1 MIEEVW
7 ISLGHISLVWFAR
20 VYTITANRVEESIV
34 LVGIENKEAPH
45 A

>member
-34 LVGIENKEAPH
+34 LVGIENKEVPH

>member
-7 ISLGHISLVWFAR
+7 ISLGHISLLWFAR
-20 VYTITANRVEESIV
+20 VYTITADEIEGHIV
-34 LVGIENKEAPH
+34 LAGIEIKEVPH

>member
-7 ISLGHISLVWFAR
+7 ISLGHISLLWFAR
-20 VYTITANRVEESIV
+20 VYTITADRVEESIV
-34 LVGIENKEAPH
+34 LVGIENKEVPH